1 VRESMT
7 RMPCP
12 SLAGLAPTTTANGGW
27 PECAII
33 GWGSQV
39 DSIDWDHRYMADAEA
54 GGNVMPAAVEAVK
67 QYASVGELTKCLV
80 DVYGRYEEPVC
91 LYKLA

>member
-1 VRESMT
+1 
-7 RMPCP
+7 
-12 SLAGLAPTTTANGGW
+12 
-27 PECAII
+27 
-33 GWGSQV
+33 
-39 DSIDWDHRYMADAEA
+39 MADAEA